1 MADVQFEED
10 SQFNSGGLRPPLTS
24 NAPTTPGMVRLLGR
38 LGIQNEKIAGYILV
52 AIVIIASAVAVFI
65 FAKTLNQGA
74 DNAGPGVPRA
84 GPPAGEL

>member
-24 NAPTTPGMVRLLGR
+24 NAPTTPGMVRWLSR
-38 LGIQNEKIAGYILV
+38 LGVNNEKIAGYILV

-65 FAKTLNQGA
+65 FAKTLNRGA
-74 DNAGPGVPRA
+74 DNTGSDIPRV
-84 GPPAGEL
+84 GLPDGEL